1 MCLKGNSVDDDR
13 HHDRRRTP
21 PAMTFVDASARGG
34 SLLWS
39 PGHRHTV
46 LRDRHQQE
54 PVMNPNAPS
63 VPAAEFELR
72 FASLFD
78 QGRGYAFPCDAQ
90 GHVDM
95 DTLSTRA
102 LTNYLCART
111 LIGRDFA
118 APRVQP
124 LH

>member
-1 MCLKGNSVDDDR
+1 MIPTANPV
-13 HHDRRRTP
+13 
-21 PAMTFVDASARGG
+21 SAA
-34 SLLWS
+34 
-39 PGHRHTV
+39 
-46 LRDRHQQE
+46 D
-54 PVMNPNAPS
+54 
-63 VPAAEFELR
+63 FELR

-78 QGRGYAFPCDAQ
+78 SGRGYAFPCDAQ

-95 DTLSTRA
+95 DTLSARA

-124 LH
+124 TTH

>member
-1 MCLKGNSVDDDR
+1 MN
-13 HHDRRRTP
+13 HTATP
-21 PAMTFVDASARGG
+21 ASPAD
-34 SLLWS
+34 
-39 PGHRHTV
+39 
-46 LRDRHQQE
+46 
-54 PVMNPNAPS
+54 
-63 VPAAEFELR
+63 FELR

-95 DTLSTRA
+95 DTLSARA

-124 LH
+124 AH